1 MVHSLCGKRYSIWS
15 CVVCERVCICK
26 CVRMCAHVCVCTYIH
41 MCALCVNMHV
51 GTCVHLCVDA
61 HVCMYAHVCFCVH
74 ACACVCTCVH
84 VCAHV
89 WVCMCECVRAC
100 VWIWHLL
107 PLSHISLLIELA
119 DDRAKRQNMDRGDP
133 KILHWVICFH
143 LSLHFI
149 SELELVILLLT
160 ANSLFQYNMILSM
173 RDKFSSEKNTG
184 RKYI

>member
-1 MVHSLCGKRYSIWS
+1 
-15 CVVCERVCICK
+15 
-26 CVRMCAHVCVCTYIH
+26 MCAHVCMCAH
-41 MCALCVNMHV
+41 MCVFVRVC
-51 GTCVHLCVDA
+51 TCVHGVWTCIWA
-61 HVCMYAHVCFCVH
+61 HVCICVQMHTCMYVRTCVLCVRV
-74 ACACVCTCVH
+74 CACVLICVH

-107 PLSHISLLIELA
+107 PLSHISLLIEPV
-119 DDRAKRQNMDRGDP
+119 DDRAKRQNIDRGDP
-133 KILHWVICFH
+133 KILHLVICFN